1 MSFTT
6 CSKDYIP
13 TYVDSVFEHVQDA
26 ENVLGVYDESVQEA
40 LDSDQVNTIPQL
52 ASNATVAMTI
62 KLERIQELPT
72 NEDVYTLQQSA
83 INYIQAMFDMIKAE
97 EAYARYGEG
106 TTLEEA
112 REMDSHNIE
121 ARNKLE
127 QKHKDLLEAREAVE
141 TKIEK

>member
-62 KLERIQELPT
+62 KLERIQEQIGRA
-72 NEDVYTLQQSA
+72 QQSA